1 MTFDSLINENEYFPS
16 FYLDDILP
24 KELASGPLKEWA
36 ALERQGAT
44 TPRQALRDLTR
55 PYMDVRAVLGPE
67 ADKYNRLPYAPD
79 MAAQLAATEVLR
91 AVGPD
96 ADPPAF
102 QPAVPATDDPDD
114 PYVPDVEDEW
124 RAALDGWHRRLL
136 SALGFA
142 PSPGHFTVR
151 TPTGPV
157 AAPVAHHE
165 PGIVVLT
172 GGFAEDLDATRG
184 DGTANL
190 LPVPVRVSA
199 SKTLTTVRELASWLL
214 NAENAPRYALLL
226 FGGVV
231 VLADRHA
238 FSRGR
243 YLAVRLDTALPRKAA
258 KGARANEIDLIAAV
272 FAADSLRP
280 GEGGAD
286 DGIAR
291 LIAASRDHSVGVTA
305 ELRVGL
311 QKSVQLIANEVLE
324 RARNE
329 HGVHPEDLPEW
340 LPDELREPGDL
351 PRLLTEES
359 LRYLYR
365 ILFLLYAE
373 ARPELNILPVKSEA
387 YATGYSVARL
397 RELAV
402 PDKLGS
408 ASRRGHHFHE
418 SLALLFDRVY
428 HGHPLAGT
436 VTDRASASVLAEEA
450 PALADDDG
458 HDDVRVEALR
468 SRLFDPAS
476 IRLVGRRVPY
486 PDRVR
491 PDGSPA
497 PATPL
502 DLRLRNEVLHQVLRH
517 LTLVEGKGSKGRGG
531 FISYAN
537 LSIDQL
543 GAVYE
548 GLMAYSGLVAT
559 EPLYEVAKGGDPEG
573 GSWLINQAQVR
584 SGLYPDTPGD
594 SVFVKADGINP
605 ETGVPDS
612 VVHPVGSY
620 VYRLAGRERQT
631 SASYYTPKSLTEA
644 TVEQTLRFR
653 LDDKGRVDPREP
665 EKSRVTAAEVLRWR
679 VCEPALGSGAFLNEA
694 VNQLA
699 ELYLRLAQHERGEQI
714 DAEEYP
720 RELQK
725 AKAYIALHNA
735 YGVDLN
741 RTAVELAEISL
752 WLNTMYPGMR
762 APWYGLHLHRGNSL
776 VGASRKVYPGKGLSE
791 GGWLKAG
798 DQQQPRVLPF
808 PQKLPG
814 RSVHQFLLPALGWGS
829 VAESVSVRK
838 PKKNAADQT
847 PVSVVAGAVAQWLE
861 PERIEALKRW
871 RSRIRRAPEGSKTS
885 KRAGAGASTSAAAQ
899 VVRATPQERVAKSE
913 ARSGQEA
920 LDLGLEI
927 WEQAGLDF
935 GDSGEPESSGGAEGS
950 GGSGARAVPAASVPS
965 ARAARAARAQVTART
980 ATAGGEDGERPGGRS
995 QTSRLMALAERVEY
1009 LWGLVRLRLELS
1021 EREIS
1026 RRVPVWGADAPSG
1039 ETGARPVMDR
1049 AAVVAA
1055 LHAPGSPYWRLRQLM
1070 DAWCALW
1077 FWPLE
1082 QVALLDGTAADYFRD
1097 GRDLK
1102 KAPRG
1107 GGDRR
1112 VALRSLDD
1120 WIEFAEA
1127 LVGRVDADSEAE
1139 AKAKGATSLFE
1150 MPKVTG
1156 LRDLDTFEQELDGR
1170 MTRLSAWVSFLDL
1183 GDLFPWH
1190 GTAVQIA
1197 RVRGFFHWELD
1208 FAHVFAE
1215 GGFDVMVGNPPWV
1228 KQEWKES
1235 EVLAE
1240 FEPWFE
1246 LAEKPG
1252 NEAWAERKSAVLER
1266 GDARAAFLGELAGA
1280 AGLSGF
1286 LASADTHPELVG
1298 TQPDLYRAFMLLS
1311 WRATGGRGVAGLIHP
1326 ATHFTGAKEGALRR
1340 AAYRHLRMHADFVN
1354 AKLLF
1359 SPPVSDTTHFSV
1371 NVYGAEK
1378 DIRFQHL
1385 SWLFHPL
1392 VLTESIRHDGSGEA
1406 PGIKHQ
1412 GTWDMRPHL
1421 KRIVTVN
1428 TATLTD
1434 WQKLTGDKDG
1444 PAEEAKLLFPVTVS
1458 EESAISALARW
1469 PHRLGALGPRISRG
1483 FDEKN
1488 DRTAGYFTWDS
1499 GPAENWEDV
1508 ILQGPFFGIATPFA
1522 KRPVEGARTSLQMEP
1537 WDVAGLAEDAVPRT
1551 NYRRATPRARFL
1563 KAQDRWVDH
1572 ERLAQLLA
1580 TPAAVDAAATEVL
1593 AGRPD
1598 LAEDEAACAQAV
1610 RSLLESVAE
1619 RPYSEFY
1626 RVAWRRQIPS
1636 NTERSLFASLI
1647 PSGPV
1652 HVDLANSASL
1662 HDDFK
1667 TVLLSGFLASLP
1679 LDYYLRATGRND
1691 LRIGEAKTLP
1701 APTLGHPLTN
1711 ALLLRTLRLN
1721 ALTSAY
1727 ARLWSKLYEASWAND
1742 DWAAKDEWPS
1752 DRPGLSVAVGPDW
1765 TRDTPLRSEF
1775 DRRAALVEID
1785 ALVAVWLGISA
1796 EELVAMY
1803 RARFPVLQQYE
1814 ENMWF
1819 DATGRKIAKAHQQ
1832 HGYGQPKDAWKQ
1844 LSSHEDFPFEGKVP
1858 EGYEGPLYPA
1868 NRVEE
1873 MQAAHAEFT
1882 RRMRAAG
1889 WEPGDTEP
1897 PGGSG
1902 E

>member
-1 MTFDSLINENEYFPS
+1 MTFDSLINESEYFPS

-36 ALERQGAT
+36 ALERQGVI
-44 TPRQALRDLTR
+44 TPRQALRNLTR

-67 ADKYNRLPYAPD
+67 ADKYNRLPYAPA
-79 MAAQLAATEVLR
+79 MAAQLAAAEVLR
-91 AVGPD
+91 SVGAD
-96 ADPPAF
+96 AEPPAF
-102 QPAVPATDDPDD
+102 QPAGPCPDE
-114 PYVPDVEDEW
+114 PDETVEDEW
-124 RAALDGWHRRLL
+124 RTALDGWHRRLL
-136 SALGFA
+136 SALGFS
-142 PSPGHFTVR
+142 PTPGHFTVR
-151 TPTGPV
+151 TPTGLV

-165 PGIVVLT
+165 PGVVVLT

-190 LPVPVRVSA
+190 LPAPVRVSA

-231 VLADRHA
+231 ILADRNA

-272 FAADSLRP
+272 FSADSLRP
-280 GEGGAD
+280 GEDGSD

-291 LIAASRDHSVGVTA
+291 LVTASRDHSVGVTA

-311 QKSVQLIANEVLE
+311 QKSVQLIANEVLT
-324 RARNE
+324 RARSE

-340 LPDELREPGDL
+340 LPDVLREPGDL

-373 ARPELNILPVKSEA
+373 ARPELNILPLKSEA
-387 YATGYSVARL
+387 YESGYSVARL
-397 RELAV
+397 RELVV
-402 PDKLGS
+402 PEKLGS

-450 PALADDDG
+450 PTLAEDDG
-458 HDDVRVEALR
+458 RDNVRIEALR
-468 SRLFDPAS
+468 SRLFDPES
-476 IRLVGRRVPY
+476 IKLVGRCVPY

-497 PATPL
+497 PAKPL

-517 LTLVEGKGSKGRGG
+517 LTLVEGKGKGRGG

-537 LSIDQL
+537 LSINHL

-548 GLMAYSGLVAT
+548 GLMSYSGLLAT

-573 GSWLINQAQVR
+573 GSWLINRAQVR

-594 SVFVKADGINP
+594 SVFVKTEGIDP
-605 ETGVPDS
+605 ETGVPKS

-631 SASYYTPKSLTEA
+631 SASYYTPESLTQA

-653 LDDKGRVDPREP
+653 LDDEDRVDPREP
-665 EKSRVTAAEVLRWR
+665 EKSQVKAAEVLRWR

-699 ELYLRLAQHERGEQI
+699 ELYLKLAQHEQGEQI
-714 DAEEYP
+714 DPEEYP

-741 RTAVELAEISL
+741 GTAVELAEISL

-798 DQQQPRVLPF
+798 DQQKPRVLPF
-808 PQKLPG
+808 PEKLPG
-814 RSVHQFLLPALGWGS
+814 RAVHQFLLPSLGWGS

-838 PKKNAADQT
+838 PKKGAADQT
-847 PVSVVAGAVAQWLE
+847 PVSVVAGAVADWLE

-885 KRAGAGASTSAAAQ
+885 KRAGTATTAAL
-899 VVRATPQERVAKSE
+899 VVRATPQERAAKSE
-913 ARSGQEA
+913 ARSGQGA
-920 LDLGLEI
+920 FDLGLEI
-927 WEQAGLDF
+927 WEQPGLDF
-935 GDSGEPESSGGAEGS
+935 GGSDADS
-950 GGSGARAVPAASVPS
+950 GGSRTSGATASSTTSVPS
-965 ARAARAARAQVTART
+965 ARAARAQVPARISPT
-980 ATAGGEDGERPGGRS
+980 GGEDGERPGGRS
-995 QTSRLMALAERVEY
+995 QTGRLMALAERVEY

-1026 RRVPVWGADAPSG
+1026 RHVPVWGTDAPSG
-1039 ETGARPVMDR
+1039 QTGGPVMDR
-1049 AAVVAA
+1049 TAVLQA
-1055 LHAPGSPYWRLRQLM
+1055 LHQDGSPYWRLRQLM

-1082 QVALLDGTAADYFRD
+1082 EVALLDGTAPDYFRD

-1102 KAPRG
+1102 KVARG
-1107 GGDRR
+1107 GQDRK

-1139 AKAKGATSLFE
+1139 AKAKGTTSLFE

-1156 LRDLDTFEQELDGR
+1156 LRDLDTFEQDLDDR

-1190 GTAVQIA
+1190 GTAAQIA
-1197 RVRGFFHWELD
+1197 RDRGFFHWELD

-1246 LAEKPG
+1246 LAEKPS
-1252 NEAWAERKSAVLER
+1252 NEAWAERKAAVLER
-1266 GDARAAFLGELAGA
+1266 RDARSTFLGELAGA
-1280 AGLSGF
+1280 AGTTEF
-1286 LASADTHPELVG
+1286 LASLDNYPELVG
-1298 TQPDLYRAFMLLS
+1298 TQPDVYRGFMLLS
-1311 WRATGGRGVAGLIHP
+1311 WRATGERGSVGLIHP
-1326 ATHFTGAKEGALRR
+1326 STHLTGAKEGALRR
-1340 AAYRHLRMHADFVN
+1340 AAYQHLRLHADFAN
-1354 AKLLF
+1354 ELYLFAK
-1359 SPPVSDTTHFSV
+1359 PVDHSTHFSV
-1371 NVYGAEK
+1371 NVYGRKRA
-1378 DIRFQHL
+1378 IGFQHL
-1385 SWLFHPL
+1385 SWLVHPL
-1392 VLTESIRHDGSGEA
+1392 VLSESLRHDGKGST
-1406 PGIKHQ
+1406 PGIKHE
-1412 GTWDMRPHL
+1412 GTWDKRPHL
-1421 KRIVTVN
+1421 SRVVTVN
-1428 TATLTD
+1428 KATLTD
-1434 WQKLTGDKDG
+1434 WQKLTGDEEA
-1444 PAEEAKLLFPVTVS
+1444 PFEEAKLLFPVTVS

-1469 PHRLGALGPRISRG
+1469 PHRLGALRPRISPG
-1483 FDEKN
+1483 FHEKN

-1499 GPAENWEDV
+1499 GPAETWEDV
-1508 ILQGPFFGIATPFA
+1508 ILQGPLFGIATPFA

-1537 WDVAGLAEDAVPRT
+1537 WDAAGLAEGEVPRT
-1551 NYRRATPRARFL
+1551 NYRRTTSKSRFI
-1563 KAQDRWVDH
+1563 KAQERWVDH
-1572 ERLAQLLA
+1572 ERLAQLLDS
-1580 TPAAVDAAATEVL
+1580 PAAVHAAEDEVL
-1593 AGRPD
+1593 ASQPD
-1598 LAEDEAACAQAV
+1598 LAEDSEACAQAV
-1610 RSLLESVAE
+1610 KCLLESVAE
-1619 RPYSEFY
+1619 RPYSEYF
-1626 RVAWRRQIPS
+1626 RVAWREMIAS

-1647 PSGPV
+1647 PPGVTHV
-1652 HVDLANSASL
+1652 HAVRSCALPRPEE
-1662 HDDFK
+1662 
-1667 TVLLSGFLASLP
+1667 TVLTAGFLASLP
-1679 LDYYLRATGRND
+1679 ADYALRASGRGHLD
-1691 LRIGEAKTLP
+1691 ISDAKVMP
-1701 APTLGHPLTN
+1701 APIPDHPLAP

-1721 ALTSAY
+1721 AQTNAY
-1727 ARLWSKLYEASWAND
+1727 ARLWTKLYEASWTKD

-1752 DRPGLSVAVGPDW
+1752 GRPCLSMGVGPDW
-1765 TRDTPLRSEF
+1765 TRGTPLRSEF

-1796 EELVAMY
+1796 DELVAMY

-1819 DATGRKIAKAHQQ
+1819 DATGRRIAKAHQQ
-1832 HGYGQPKDAWKQ
+1832 HGYGQPKEAWKQ
-1844 LSSHEDFPFEGKVP
+1844 LSSHKDFPFKGKVP
-1858 EGYEGPLYPA
+1858 EGYEGPLYEA
-1868 NRVEE
+1868 NRVKE
-1873 MQAAHAEFT
+1873 MRAAHAEFT
-1882 RRMRAAG
+1882 RRMCAVG
-1889 WEPGDTEP
+1889 WQPGDTEP
-1897 PGGSG
+1897 SG
-1902 E
+1902 NAEE

>member
-1 MTFDSLINENEYFPS
+1 MTFDSLINESEYFPS

-36 ALERQGAT
+36 ALERQGVT

-67 ADKYNRLPYAPD
+67 ADKYNRLPYAPAV
-79 MAAQLAATEVLR
+79 AAQLAAAEVLR
-91 AVGPD
+91 SVGSD
-96 ADPPAF
+96 DGPPAF
-102 QPAVPATDDPDD
+102 QPAGPRPDE
-114 PYVPDVEDEW
+114 PDETVEDEW
-124 RAALDGWHRRLL
+124 RTALDGWHRRLL
-136 SALGFA
+136 SALGFS

-165 PGIVVLT
+165 SGIVVLT

-190 LPVPVRVSA
+190 LPAPVRVSA

-231 VLADRHA
+231 ILADRHA

-243 YLAVRLDTALPRKAA
+243 YLAVNLDTALPRKAA

-280 GEGGAD
+280 GEDGSD

-291 LIAASRDHSVGVTA
+291 LVAASRDHSVGVTA

-311 QKSVQLIANEVLE
+311 QKSVQLIANEVLT
-324 RARNE
+324 RARTE

-340 LPDELREPGDL
+340 LPDVLREPGDL

-387 YATGYSVARL
+387 YAAGYSVARL
-397 RELAV
+397 RELVV
-402 PDKLGS
+402 PEKLGS

-450 PALADDDG
+450 PALAEDDG

-468 SRLFDPAS
+468 SRLFDPES
-476 IRLVGRRVPY
+476 IKLVGRCVPY

-497 PATPL
+497 PSEPL

-517 LTLVEGKGSKGRGG
+517 LTLVEGKGKGRGG

-537 LSIDQL
+537 LSINHL

-594 SVFVKADGINP
+594 SVFVKQEGINP

-631 SASYYTPKSLTEA
+631 SASYYTPESLTQA

-653 LDDKGRVDPREP
+653 LDDEGRVDPREP

-714 DAEEYP
+714 DPEEYP

-776 VGASRKVYPGKGLSE
+776 VGASRKVYPGQGLSK

-798 DQQQPRVLPF
+798 DQQKPRVLPF
-808 PQKLPG
+808 PEKLPG
-814 RSVHQFLLPALGWGS
+814 RAVHQFLLPALGWGS

-838 PKKNAADQT
+838 PKKGAADQT
-847 PVSVVAGAVAQWLE
+847 PVSVVAGAVADWLE

-885 KRAGAGASTSAAAQ
+885 KRAGTAAAAP
-899 VVRATPQERVAKSE
+899 VVRATPLERAAKSE
-913 ARSGQEA
+913 ARSGQGA
-920 LDLGLEI
+920 FDLGLEI
-927 WEQAGLDF
+927 WEQPGLEF
-935 GDSGEPESSGGAEGS
+935 GGS
-950 GGSGARAVPAASVPS
+950 GGSGGSGDSASAASTASVPS
-965 ARAARAARAQVTART
+965 ARAARAQVSART
-980 ATAGGEDGERPGGRS
+980 SPSGGEDDERPGGRS
-995 QTSRLMALAERVEY
+995 QTGRLMALAERVEY

-1026 RRVPVWGADAPSG
+1026 RHVPVWGADAPSG
-1039 ETGARPVMDR
+1039 GTGRPVMDR
-1049 AAVVAA
+1049 KAVLQA
-1055 LHAPGSPYWRLRQLM
+1055 LHQEGSPYWRLRQLM

-1082 QVALLDGTAADYFRD
+1082 EVALLDGTAPDYFRD

-1102 KAPRG
+1102 KVARG
-1107 GGDRR
+1107 GQDRR

-1139 AKAKGATSLFE
+1139 VRAKGTASLFE

-1156 LRDLDTFEQELDGR
+1156 LPDLDIFEQDLDER

-1190 GTAVQIA
+1190 GTAAQIA
-1197 RVRGFFHWELD
+1197 KDRGFFHWELD

-1246 LAEKPG
+1246 LAEKPS

-1266 GDARAAFLGELAGA
+1266 GDARSAFLGELAGA
-1280 AGLSGF
+1280 AGTTEF
-1286 LASADTHPELVG
+1286 LASLDNYPELVG
-1298 TQPDLYRAFMLLS
+1298 TQPDVYRGFMLLS
-1311 WRATGGRGVAGLIHP
+1311 WRATGERGAVGLIHP
-1326 ATHFTGAKEGALRR
+1326 STHLTGAKEGPLRR
-1340 AAYRHLRMHADFVN
+1340 AAYQHLRLHADFVN
-1354 AKLLF
+1354 ELYLFAK
-1359 SPPVSDTTHFSV
+1359 PVDHSTHFSV
-1371 NVYGAEK
+1371 NVYGRKRA
-1378 DIRFQHL
+1378 IGFQHL
-1385 SWLFHPL
+1385 SWLVHPL
-1392 VLTESIRHDGSGEA
+1392 VLSESLRHDGKGDT
-1406 PGIKHQ
+1406 PGIKYE
-1412 GTWDMRPHL
+1412 GTWDKRPHL
-1421 KRIVTVN
+1421 NRVVTVDK
-1428 TATLTD
+1428 TTLTD
-1434 WQKLTGDKDG
+1434 WQKLTGDEEA
-1444 PAEEAKLLFPVTVS
+1444 PSEEAKLLFPVTVS

-1469 PHRLGALGPRISRG
+1469 PHRLGALRPRISPG
-1483 FDEKN
+1483 FHEKN

-1499 GPAENWEDV
+1499 GPAEAWEDV

-1537 WDVAGLAEDAVPRT
+1537 WDVAGLSVGEVPRT
-1551 NYRRATPRARFL
+1551 NYRRATSKSRFV

-1572 ERLAQLLA
+1572 ERLAQLLDS
-1580 TPAAVDAAATEVL
+1580 PAAVQAAEAEVL

-1598 LAEDEAACAQAV
+1598 LAEAPERCAQAV
-1610 RSLLESVAE
+1610 RLLLESVAE
-1619 RPYSEFY
+1619 RPYSEFH

-1652 HVDLANSASL
+1652 HVDLVNSAAL
-1662 HDDFK
+1662 NGDFE
-1667 TVLLSGFLASLP
+1667 TVLLSGFMASLP

-1701 APTLGHPLTN
+1701 APTPGHPLAT

-1721 ALTSAY
+1721 AQTNAY
-1727 ARLWSKLYEASWAND
+1727 MRLWTKLYEASWAKD
-1742 DWAAKDEWPS
+1742 DWAAKDAWPS
-1752 DRPGLSVAVGPDW
+1752 GRPGLSVGVGPDW

-1796 EELVAMY
+1796 DELVAMY

-1819 DATGRKIAKAHQQ
+1819 DATGRRIAKAHQQ

-1844 LSSHEDFPFEGKVP
+1844 LSSHEDFPLKGKVP
-1858 EGYEGPLYPA
+1858 EGYEGPLYQA
-1868 NRVEE
+1868 NRVKE
-1873 MQAAHAEFT
+1873 MRAAHTEFT
-1882 RRMRAAG
+1882 RRMRAVG
-1889 WEPGDTEP
+1889 WEPGDTGP
-1897 PGGSG
+1897 PGNA
-1902 E
+1902 EE